1 MSKFGLC
8 RRTACLHDVRAGSS
22 RSSTYVPSGV
32 SQRCSWDGVLA
43 LKRNRFALVWIAI
56 LWLAGCGSK
65 KPEAAENDHA
75 RRTIQSTPVEFRAVS
90 SELIIPASVQP
101 DPSRVVH
108 VFAPVSGRL
117 LELRVRPGDAV
128 RAGEPVA
135 VVQSSDVSSARSD
148 YEKAKAQSHRSQTAL
163 NRVTLLFQHGA
174 VAEKDLEDAK
184 AQATLDSSELGR
196 AKERLRLLGLSES
209 QLSDRATVPAPH
221 SGVVTETTSAPGE
234 FAKSLD
240 ASNPLLTI
248 ADLSSV
254 WVVGNVY
261 EKDLAFV
268 PAGLSVRITADAY
281 PSQTWQGKI
290 AKVSDLVDAV
300 THTVKLRVVLE
311 NRQHKLKPDM
321 FATIHVLRPPTRVAV
336 VPSSA
341 VLHEG
346 NTAFVM
352 VQTVADK
359 DKYEKRVVEVQESN
373 PQQTLVRSG
382 LQPGDVVA
390 SSGAELLREEAAK

>member
-1 MSKFGLC
+1 VSKKSLSFVVM
-8 RRTACLHDVRAGSS
+8 A
-22 RSSTYVPSGV
+22 
-32 SQRCSWDGVLA
+32 A
-43 LKRNRFALVWIAI
+43 LG
-56 LWLAGCGSK
+56 LAGCGEK
-65 KPEAAENDHA
+65 APEAAESE
-75 RRTIQSTPVEFRAVS
+75 RSQKIIQTAPVEFRTIS
-90 SELIIPASVQP
+90 TELAIPASVQP
-101 DPSRVVH
+101 DPARVVH

-117 LELRVRPGDAV
+117 IELRVKPGDSV
-128 RAGEPVA
+128 RAGQAVA
-135 VVQSSDVSSARSD
+135 VVASSDVSSARSD
-148 YEKAKAQSHRSQTAL
+148 YEKAKAQSQRSQSAL
-163 NRVTLLFQHGA
+163 SRVALLFQHGA
-174 VAEKDLEDAK
+174 IAQKDLDDAK
-184 AQATLDSSELGR
+184 AQAATDSSELER
-196 AKERLRLLGLSES
+196 ARARLHLLGLSES
-209 QLSDRATVPAPH
+209 QSSDRAAVPAPR

-234 FAKSLD
+234 MAKSLD

-261 EKDLAFV
+261 EKDLEAV
-268 PAGLSVRITADAY
+268 PRGLAVRITTDAY
-281 PSQTWQGKI
+281 PSETWQGKI
-290 AKVSDLVDAV
+290 ANVSDVVDAA

-321 FATIHVLRPPTRVAV
+321 FATIHVLRSPLRVAV

-352 VQTVADK
+352 VPTAASK
-359 DKYEKRVVEVQESN
+359 DRYEKRLVEVQESN

-382 LQPGDVVA
+382 LQPGDVVV

>member
-1 MSKFGLC
+1 M
-8 RRTACLHDVRAGSS
+8 AV
-22 RSSTYVPSGV
+22 
-32 SQRCSWDGVLA
+32 
-43 LKRNRFALVWIAI
+43 
-56 LWLAGCGSK
+56 LWLAACSGQR
-65 KPEAAENDHA
+65 PEAAES
-75 RRTIQSTPVEFRAVS
+75 RRPRKTIQSTPVEFRTVS

-101 DPSRVVH
+101 DPARVVH

-117 LELRVRPGDAV
+117 LELRVRPGDSV
-128 RAGEPVA
+128 RAGEAVA

-148 YEKAKAQSHRSQTAL
+148 YEKAKAQAHRSEAAL

-174 VAEKDLEDAK
+174 VAQKDLDDAK
-184 AQATLDSSELGR
+184 AQAALDSSELQR
-196 AKERLRLLGLSES
+196 AQEKLHLLGLSES
-209 QLSDRATVPAPH
+209 QASDRATVPAPRA
-221 SGVVTETTSAPGE
+221 GVVTETTSAPGE

-261 EKDLAFV
+261 ERDLAIV

-281 PSQTWQGKI
+281 PGETWQGKI
-290 AKVSDLVDAV
+290 ANVSALVDPA

-311 NRQHKLKPDM
+311 NREHKLKPDM
-321 FATIHVLRPPTRVAV
+321 FATIHVLRPATEVAV

-341 VLHEG
+341 VLHDG

-352 VQTVADK
+352 VQSAADK
-359 DKYEKRVVEVQESN
+359 DKYERRVVEVQEGN

-382 LQPGDVVA
+382 LLRGDVVA
-390 SSGAELLREEAAK
+390 SSGAELLREETAQ

>member
-1 MSKFGLC
+1 MKTG
-8 RRTACLHDVRAGSS
+8 
-22 RSSTYVPSGV
+22 
-32 SQRCSWDGVLA
+32 
-43 LKRNRFALVWIAI
+43 FALAWMAI
-56 LWLAGCGSK
+56 LGLAACSGK
-65 KPEAAENDHA
+65 KPEAAEADPSPK
-75 RRTIQSTPVEFRAVS
+75 TIQTVPVEFRTVS

-101 DPSRVVH
+101 DPARVVH

-128 RAGEPVA
+128 RAGQPVA
-135 VVQSSDVSSARSD
+135 VVQSSDASSARSD
-148 YEKAKAQSHRSQTAL
+148 YEKAKAQSHRSETAL

-174 VAEKDLEDAK
+174 VAQKELEDAK
-184 AQATLDSSELGR
+184 AQAVSDASELER
-196 AKERLRLLGLSES
+196 AKERLHLLGLSEG
-209 QLSDRATVPAPH
+209 QPSDRVTVPAPR
-221 SGVVTETTSAPGE
+221 SGAVTETTSAPGE

-261 EKDLAFV
+261 EKDLAAV
-268 PAGLSVRITADAY
+268 PAGLSVRITAEAY
-281 PSQTWQGKI
+281 PADTWQGKI
-290 AKVSDLVDAV
+290 TNVSDVVDAA

-311 NRQHKLKPDM
+311 NPQHKLKPDM
-321 FATIHVLRPPTRVAV
+321 FAVIHVLRPAARLAV

-352 VQTVADK
+352 VQTAANK
-359 DKYEKRVVEVQESN
+359 GKYEKRVVDVQTST
-373 PQQTLVRSG
+373 PQETLVSSG
-382 LQPGDVVA
+382 LQPGDVVV